1 MSNQA
6 TSTTMT
12 WPQFKQAT
20 LTKECKLLKRLDE
33 FPNAVLVTGCQRSGT
48 TMLSRIITQ
57 SEGMVNYYFGPDDEL
72 DAALILSGLVKH
84 TPQGRYCFQT
94 TYLDQCYREYYEH
107 GDSFKIIW
115 VLRNPYSTIY
125 SLLYNWTPRA
135 LDNTFSHFAAPSLT
149 GPDKLAYKLRGL
161 KGVSRVKRAASIYNS
176 KLSQLVELHAKLGV
190 NRIQVVDYDDLVLN
204 KTTLLPKLYHFIEL
218 DYHPA
223 YAEKIHSRSLKKS
236 SGLSEQE
243 HNTIQHLCEAS
254 YLQAKE
260 LVDTEQKAK

>member
-1 MSNQA
+1 MSGQTNA
-6 TSTTMT
+6 SSITT

-20 LTKECKLLKRLDE
+20 LVKECKLLKRLDD

-72 DAALILSGLVKH
+72 DAALILSGLVEH

-94 TYLDQCYREYYEH
+94 TYLDQCYREYYQH
-107 GDSFKIIW
+107 GGAFKIIW

-125 SLLYNWTPRA
+125 SLLYNWPSRA
-135 LDNTFSHFAAPSLT
+135 LDNTFKSFAAPSLS
-149 GPDKLAYKLRGL
+149 GADKLAYKLRGL

-176 KLSQLVELHAKLGV
+176 KLSQLFELRTNLNA
-190 NRIQVVDYDDLVLN
+190 NRLQVIDYDDLVLN
-204 KTTLLPKLYHFIEL
+204 KTALLPKLYRFIEL

-223 YAEKIHSRSLKKS
+223 YAEKIHSKSLKKS

-243 HNTIQHLCEAS
+243 HNTIQRLCEPD

-260 LVDTEQKAK
+260 LV